1 MVTDQHTTGAVS
13 TNVILAQARTHT
25 TRPTSRR
32 SRAFTLIELLV
43 VLAIVALL
51 LTLAVPRFFPS
62 IDSAKETILA
72 DNLRNTRAVIDQ
84 FYADTGRYPD
94 SLEQLVEKKYLRAL
108 PVDPVADSNSA
119 WILVPPEDTTKG
131 NLYTIRSGAPGNDRK
146 GRPYAE
152 W

>member
-1 MVTDQHTTGAVS
+1 MVT
-13 TNVILAQARTHT
+13 
-25 TRPTSRR
+25 RR
-32 SRAFTLIELLV
+32 RGFTLIELLV
-43 VLAIVALL
+43 VLGIVALL

-84 FYADTGRYPD
+84 FYSDTGRYPD

-108 PVDPVADSNSA
+108 PLDPIAESTVS
-119 WILVPPEDTTKG
+119 WIVVPPEDDSKG
-131 NLYTIRSGAPGNDRK
+131 AVYTIKSGAPGNDRSGK
-146 GRPYAE
+146 PYLD